1 MRVSFVFQRCHHT
14 SQTHV
19 LGFKIRTPLNT
30 VWLGLQLLDT
40 ELQERSTSSSSSENS
55 SVECTKAGDASRWLE
70 LTGDIMENT
79 DSAISVLNDLLNY
92 DKVESGSLQ
101 MEIGEIDI
109 WTLVKKTVGH
119 FQIHARNRKIALKM
133 LVSAND
139 CSECDIDIESR
150 GVEQNKKTYE
160 TLVTLGDD
168 MRLTQVIRNVVSN
181 ALKVRAAIFL
191 FQE

>member
-1 MRVSFVFQRCHHT
+1 
-14 SQTHV
+14 
-19 LGFKIRTPLNT
+19 
-30 VWLGLQLLDT
+30 
-40 ELQERSTSSSSSENS
+40 
-55 SVECTKAGDASRWLE
+55 
-70 LTGDIMENT
+70 MENT